1 MLPRGGGTKNLVT
14 PRTQMPSYAPVLREG
29 RMLPRGAPT
38 FFFRADACN
47 KCPSPTLPTQMLSYA
62 PEIPVETFYDQ
73 IQKKE

>member
-1 MLPRGGGTKNLVT
+1 MLPRGGHKKFSHPPYTNALVR
-14 PRTQMPSYAPVLREG
+14 PCFKGGQNVAK
-29 RMLPRGAPT
+29 GAPT
-38 FFFRADACN
+38 FFLRADACN